1 MAFFCVAAVADS
13 GLILVAAIRLKILRG
28 QHGSEISNFRPEVPE
43 KNNENF
49 QNFENFK
56 LCFKIN
62 KTGSLGVSGVNG
74 DEKFKFPVFKLCPA
88 GLPVYTGF

>member
-74 DEKFKFPVFKLCPA
+74 DEKFIDGHKK
-88 GLPVYTGF
+88 